1 MLFRP
6 FFWQMSSQNAPYI
19 WGFGESFCG
28 FMAVFLCVSMRGD
41 NVFSSDWQMRWS
53 LAPRS
58 APLLAFPLFHHRLP
72 PFLQPPLPACSY
84 LSAMKDFDRKGNLTL
99 GMGQRWRREQEP
111 SGACVHAA
119 LQKGLQL
126 VGQSARFLTCWQGL
140 WLPIYLYRISR
151 KKGLSPHGGGHQK
164 WHCPHCNTTTADNK
178 ELRTRRIERVTEEL
192 ITSQQHAGCLN
203 KYGGREK
210 GRRRRRRCKGRESKP
225 QLMGE

>member
-1 MLFRP
+1 MRHIFGDLGKAFVALWLF
-6 FFWQMSSQNAPYI
+6 
-19 WGFGESFCG
+19 FC
-28 FMAVFLCVSMRGD
+28 VCPCVGTM
-41 NVFSSDWQMRWS
+41 S
-53 LAPRS
+53 LAPTDRWDEVWPLGVLLCS
-58 APLLAFPLFHHRLP
+58 LFLSSITVFPPFCSPHCLPALISLQWRILTEKGTWLLAWGRGGGGSRSLLELVF
-72 PFLQPPLPACSY
+72 
-84 LSAMKDFDRKGNLTL
+84 TL
-99 GMGQRWRREQEP
+99 HF
-111 SGACVHAA
+111 S
-119 LQKGLQL
+119 QKGLQL

-151 KKGLSPHGGGHQK
+151 KKSLSPHGGGHQK

-203 KYGGREK
+203 KYGGRKK